1 MDSLDERASVP
12 QAPPPVHRKPRFAG
26 TRRWLRSRSG
36 RVVIPAVM
44 FLVGAIAGVAVIL
57 VYVLSIAGSDTTLAT
72 PAAPTGGD
80 IVVQVGPAYIT
91 HLVEKNIQSAGLPG
105 TISAIRVNLKH
116 GAQMTITGNDHY
128 NIVLGFGVTR
138 TFTIL
143 LQPFVRT
150 CQLQMHIVHIDMNGI
165 PVTGFAESFEG
176 KLNRQLQVK
185 PSGLP
190 PDFVYCTVAVRTE
203 TTGMFVT
210 YSATP
215 ISPGS

>member
-12 QAPPPVHRKPRFAG
+12 LAPLPVQRKPRFG
-26 TRRWLRSRSG
+26 RTRRWLRSRSG
-36 RVVIPAVM
+36 RVVIPAGM
-44 FLVGAIAGVAVIL
+44 FLLGIIIGVAVML
-57 VYVLSIAGSDTTLAT
+57 VYALSIAGSDTTLAT
-72 PAAPTGGD
+72 SAPPAGGD

-105 TISAIRVNLKH
+105 TISAIRVTLKH

-143 LQPFVRT
+143 LQPFVRA
-150 CQLQMHIVHIDMNGI
+150 CQLQMHVVHIDMDGI
-165 PVTGFAESFEG
+165 PVTSFAQNFEG
-176 KLNRQLQVK
+176 QLNRQLLVK

-203 TTGMFVT
+203 TTGMFVA

-215 ISPGS
+215 IP

>member
-1 MDSLDERASVP
+1 MDSLDERTSIP
-12 QAPPPVHRKPRFAG
+12 LAPLPVQRKPRFDR
-26 TRRWLRSRSG
+26 TRRWLRSRGG

-44 FLVGAIAGVAVIL
+44 LLLGIIVGVAVML
-57 VYVLSIAGSDTTLAT
+57 GYALSIAGSDTTLVRPPV
-72 PAAPTGGD
+72 PAGGD

-105 TISAIRVNLKH
+105 TISAIHVNLKH
-116 GAQMTITGNDHY
+116 ADQMTITGNDHF

-143 LQPFVRT
+143 LQPFVHA
-150 CQLQMHIVHIDMNGI
+150 CQLQMHVVHVDMDGI
-165 PVTGFAESFEG
+165 PVTGFAQNFEG
-176 KLNRQLQVK
+176 KLNRQLLVK

-215 ISPGS
+215 IP